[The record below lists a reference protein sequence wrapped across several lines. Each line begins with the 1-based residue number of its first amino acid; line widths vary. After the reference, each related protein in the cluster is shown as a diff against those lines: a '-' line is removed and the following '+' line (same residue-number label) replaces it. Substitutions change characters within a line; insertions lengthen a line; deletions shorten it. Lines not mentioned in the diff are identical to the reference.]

1 MSSILARALLLP
13 LLTLAALAVPAWCA
27 HAADTPAV
35 PAAFEKLVPRAF
47 PDGLRLVELRQR
59 CTDCPSWRIVDVVPD
74 EPSGPVRKEKVSVVD
89 GVTAMYAYPGSGF
102 FANAK
107 IEKSAPASYERDK
120 GVVVE
125 ALEHAYVRSRKG
137 AESYLKAHPDAKER
151 LDRVVAGRDYVEF
164 DRARYKG
171 VEYLALTQNAA
182 IGNASAMPT
191 QLHIFLPQHGM
202 IVSAYLMKQETTMF
216 KTVDEFRQSQ
226 RAFIEGYIDFIV
238 DAPRN

>member
-27 HAADTPAV
+27 HAADMPAV

-47 PDGLRLVELRQR
+47 PDGLRLVELRRR

-89 GVTAMYAYPGSGF
+89 GVTAMYGYPGSGF

-125 ALEHAYVRSRKG
+125 ALEHIYVRSRKG
-137 AESYLKAHPDAKER
+137 AESYLKASP
-151 LDRVVAGRDYVEF
+151 
-164 DRARYKG
+164 
-171 VEYLALTQNAA
+171 
-182 IGNASAMPT
+182 PT
-191 QLHIFLPQHGM
+191 
-202 IVSAYLMKQETTMF
+202 
-216 KTVDEFRQSQ
+216 
-226 RAFIEGYIDFIV
+226 
-238 DAPRN
+238 